1 MQRSA
6 PLYARAVRFWPNSA
20 IEVRDIEQDGTAIA
34 HERVWQRFTGRS
46 VVLTGAAQ
54 GLGRGTAAAFLA
66 EGANL
71 ILADIDGDKVE
82 RTAAELDAG
91 ADGTTIPVMCDVS
104 REDDVR
110 ALVERAVSEFGAIDH
125 LVNNA
130 GTITISPL
138 IEITE
143 ADWDRVIDVNLKG
156 VFFGMKCTLP
166 HMLERGSGSI
176 VNIASQAG
184 KRGNRF
190 IAHYNAS
197 KAGVI
202 SLTQTA
208 ALEAAPKVRVN
219 CVCPG
224 VINTDL
230 QEQEYEVVSRLTGKS
245 RDAIKSEWIESMPL
259 GRFQEVE
266 DVADAVLFLASDESR
281 QTTGEALN
289 VSGGMVME

>member
-1 MQRSA
+1 LRRTRLLESGISN
-6 PLYARAVRFWPNSA
+6 R
-20 IEVRDIEQDGTAIA
+20 DGTAIA
-34 HERVWQRFTGRS
+34 HEQVRQRFTGRS

-82 RTAAELDAG
+82 RTAAELDPA
-91 ADGTTIPVMCDVS
+91 AHGTTVPVMCDVS

-110 ALVERAVSEFGAIDH
+110 ALVERAVLEFGAIDH

-138 IEITE
+138 VEITE

-156 VFFGMKCTLP
+156 VFFGMKCALP

-208 ALEAAPKVRVN
+208 ALEAAPTVRVN

>member
-1 MQRSA
+1 MRLTR
-6 PLYARAVRFWPNSA
+6 PLESGISNG
-20 IEVRDIEQDGTAIA
+20 DGTTIA
-34 HERVWQRFTGRS
+34 DERVRQRFTGRS

-71 ILADIDGDKVE
+71 ILADLDGEKVQ
-82 RTAAELDAG
+82 RTAVELDVG
-91 ADGTTIPVMCDVS
+91 AEGTTVPVTCDVS
-104 REDDVR
+104 REEDVR

-130 GTITISPL
+130 GTITIAPL

-156 VFFGMKCTLP
+156 VFLGMKCVLP

-208 ALEAAPKVRVN
+208 ALEAAPTVRVN

-259 GRFQEVE
+259 GRFQEIE
-266 DVADAVLFLASDESR
+266 DVAEAVLFLASDDSR

>member
-1 MQRSA
+1 
-6 PLYARAVRFWPNSA
+6 
-20 IEVRDIEQDGTAIA
+20 
-34 HERVWQRFTGRS
+34 
-46 VVLTGAAQ
+46 VV
-54 GLGRGTAAAFLA
+54 
-66 EGANL
+66 
-71 ILADIDGDKVE
+71 LADINGDGVE
-82 RTAAELDAG
+82 LAANELGVGTDRAAVAAE
-91 ADGTTIPVMCDVS
+91 CDVS
-104 REDDVR
+104 REDDFR
-110 ALVERAVSEFGAIDH
+110 ELVAQAVSEFGAIDH

-138 IEITE
+138 VEIAE

-156 VFFGMKCTLP
+156 VFFGMKCVLP
-166 HMLERGSGSI
+166 HMLERGAGSI

-208 ALEAAPKVRVN
+208 ALEAAPHVRVN

-224 VINTDL
+224 IINTDL
-230 QEQEYEVVSRLTGKS
+230 QEQEYGVVSRLTGKS
-245 RDAIKSEWIESMPL
+245 REEIKTEWIASMPL
-259 GRFQEVE
+259 GQFQEVE
-266 DVADAVLFLASDESR
+266 DVADAVLFLASDDAR

>member
-1 MQRSA
+1 
-6 PLYARAVRFWPNSA
+6 
-20 IEVRDIEQDGTAIA
+20 
-34 HERVWQRFTGRS
+34 
-46 VVLTGAAQ
+46 
-54 GLGRGTAAAFLA
+54 
-66 EGANL
+66 
-71 ILADIDGDKVE
+71 
-82 RTAAELDAG
+82 
-91 ADGTTIPVMCDVS
+91 VS
-104 REDDVR
+104 REEDVR
-110 ALVERAVSEFGAIDH
+110 ALIERAVSEFAGVDH

-138 IEITE
+138 VEITT

-156 VFFGMKCTLP
+156 VFLGMKCALP

-208 ALEAAPKVRVN
+208 ALEAAPQVRVN

-224 VINTDL
+224 VINTVL

-245 RDAIKSEWIESMPL
+245 RDVIKAEWTESMPL

-266 DVADAVLFLASDESR
+266 DVANAVLFLASDDAL
-281 QTTGEALN
+281 QTTGEAMN

>member
-1 MQRSA
+1 
-6 PLYARAVRFWPNSA
+6 
-20 IEVRDIEQDGTAIA
+20 
-34 HERVWQRFTGRS
+34 
-46 VVLTGAAQ
+46 
-54 GLGRGTAAAFLA
+54 LGRGTAAAFLA
-66 EGANL
+66 EGANVV
-71 ILADIDGDKVE
+71 LADIDGDKVE

-91 ADGTTIPVMCDVS
+91 AEGTAVAITCDVS
-104 REDDVR
+104 RQDDVH
-110 ALVERAVSEFGAIDH
+110 ALVAQAVSEFGAVDH

-143 ADWDRVIDVNLKG
+143 DDWDRVIDVNLKG
-156 VFFGMKCTLP
+156 VFLGMKCVLP

-208 ALEAAPKVRVN
+208 ALEAAPNVRVN

-230 QEQEYEVVSRLTGKS
+230 QEQEYAVVSQLTGKS
-245 RDAIKSEWIESMPL
+245 RDEIKSEWVGSMPL
-259 GRFQEVE
+259 GRFQEVD
-266 DVADAVLFLASDESR
+266 DVADAVLFLASDDAR

>member
-1 MQRSA
+1 LRLTRLLESGISN
-6 PLYARAVRFWPNSA
+6 R
-20 IEVRDIEQDGTAIA
+20 DGTAIA
-34 HERVWQRFTGRS
+34 HERVRQRFTGRS

-71 ILADIDGDKVE
+71 ILADIDGEKVE

-91 ADGTTIPVMCDVS
+91 AEGTTVPVMCDVS
-104 REDDVR
+104 REVDVR

-143 ADWDRVIDVNLKG
+143 ADWNRVIDVNLKG
-156 VFFGMKCTLP
+156 VFFGMKCALP

-208 ALEAAPKVRVN
+208 ALEAAPTVRVN

-230 QEQEYEVVSRLTGKS
+230 QEQEYEIVSRLTGKS

-266 DVADAVLFLASDESR
+266 DVADAVLFLASDDSC

>member
-1 MQRSA
+1 LRRTRLLESGISN
-6 PLYARAVRFWPNSA
+6 R
-20 IEVRDIEQDGTAIA
+20 DGTAIA
-34 HERVWQRFTGRS
+34 VEQVRQRFTGRS

-71 ILADIDGDKVE
+71 ILADIEGDKIE
-82 RTAAELDAG
+82 RTAAELDA
-91 ADGTTIPVMCDVS
+91 AAEGTTVPVMCDVS

-110 ALVERAVSEFGAIDH
+110 ALVERAVLEFGAIDH

-138 IEITE
+138 VEITE

-156 VFFGMKCTLP
+156 VFLGMKCALP
-166 HMLERGSGSI
+166 HMLKRGSGSI

-208 ALEAAPKVRVN
+208 ALEAAPTVRVN

-266 DVADAVLFLASDESR
+266 DVADAVLFLASDDSR

>member
-1 MQRSA
+1 MTLGDKGLR
-6 PLYARAVRFWPNSA
+6 RRFSG
-20 IEVRDIEQDGTAIA
+20 R
-34 HERVWQRFTGRS
+34 RV
-46 VVLTGAAQ
+46 VVTGAAQ

-66 EGANL
+66 EGASVM
-71 ILADIDGDKVE
+71 LADIDGEKVE
-82 RTAAELDAG
+82 LAAAEL
-91 ADGTTIPVMCDVS
+91 ADGAEGAAIGVQCDVS
-104 REDDVR
+104 HESDVR
-110 ALVERAVSEFGAIDH
+110 ALAGRAFSEFGAVDH

-130 GTITISPL
+130 GTITIAPL
-138 IEITE
+138 VEITE

-156 VFFGMKCTLP
+156 VFFGMKYLLP
-166 HMLERGSGSI
+166 HMLERGGGSI

-184 KRGNRF
+184 KRGNRY

-208 ALEAAPKVRVN
+208 ALEAAPNVRVN

-224 VINTDL
+224 IVNTDL
-230 QEQEYEVVSRLTGKS
+230 QEQEYDFVSRLTGKS
-245 RDAIKSEWIESMPL
+245 REEIKAEWIESMPL
-259 GRFQEVE
+259 ARLQEVD
-266 DVADAVLFLASDESR
+266 DVADAVLFLASDDAR

>member
-1 MQRSA
+1 
-6 PLYARAVRFWPNSA
+6 LYARSVRSQSLRA
-20 IEVRDIEQDGTAIA
+20 TLVSDIEQRPEAARPGS
-34 HERVWQRFTGRS
+34 RQRFKGRS
-46 VVLTGAAQ
+46 VIVTGAAQ

-66 EGANL
+66 EGANVV
-71 ILADIDGDKVE
+71 LADVNTEKVNA
-82 RTAAELDAG
+82 TAEELGAG
-91 ADGTTIPVMCDVS
+91 AEGSAVAAACDVS
-104 REDDVR
+104 NEDAFR
-110 ALVERAVSEFGAIDH
+110 ALIRRVVQEFGEIDH

-130 GTITISPL
+130 GTITISP
-138 IEITE
+138 IVAISES
-143 ADWDRVIDVNLKG
+143 DWDRVIDVNLKG
-156 VFFGMKCTLP
+156 VFLGLKCVLP

-184 KRGNRF
+184 KRGNRY

-224 VINTDL
+224 IINTDL
-230 QEQEYEVVSRLTGKS
+230 QEEEYEVVSRLTGKS
-245 RDAIKSEWIESMPL
+245 RDEIKSEWIASMPL
-259 GRFQEVE
+259 GRFQEVD
-266 DVADAVLFLASDESR
+266 DVADAVLFLASDDAR

>member
-1 MQRSA
+1 
-6 PLYARAVRFWPNSA
+6 LYARSVRTQSLGA
-20 IEVRDIEQDGTAIA
+20 TLVSDIEQRPEASRHGS
-34 HERVWQRFTGRS
+34 RQRFKDRS
-46 VVLTGAAQ
+46 VVVTGAAQ

-66 EGANL
+66 EGANVV
-71 ILADIDGDKVE
+71 LADVNAARVTE
-82 RTAAELDAG
+82 TAAELGAG
-91 ADGTTIPVMCDVS
+91 TEGNAVAAECDVS
-104 REDDVR
+104 REDEFR
-110 ALVERAVSEFGAIDH
+110 ALISRVIAQFGAVDH
-125 LVNNA
+125 LINNA
-130 GTITISPL
+130 GTITISPI

-143 ADWDRVIDVNLKG
+143 SDWDRVIDVNLKG
-156 VFFGMKCTLP
+156 VFLGMKCVLP

-208 ALEAAPKVRVN
+208 ALEAAPNVRVN

-224 VINTDL
+224 IINTDL
-230 QEQEYEVVSRLTGKS
+230 QEQEYDVVSRLTGKS
-245 RDAIKSEWIESMPL
+245 RDEIKSEWIASMPL
-259 GRFQEVE
+259 GRFQEVD
-266 DVADAVLFLASDESR
+266 DVADAVLFLASDDSR

>member
-1 MQRSA
+1 MG
-6 PLYARAVRFWPNSA
+6 RF
-20 IEVRDIEQDGTAIA
+20 EGQG
-34 HERVWQRFTGRS
+34 
-46 VVLTGAAQ
+46 VVVTGAAQ
-54 GLGRGTAAAFLA
+54 GMGRAIAEAFVT
-66 EGANL
+66 EGARVV
-71 ILADIDGDKVE
+71 LADLNEEGVVTTAGELGQNGNTFAVRCDVTKADDVTSLVE
-82 RTAAELDAG
+82 SAVDQLDA
-91 ADGTTIPVMCDVS
+91 VDV
-104 REDDVR
+104 
-110 ALVERAVSEFGAIDH
+110 F
-125 LVNNA
+125 VNNA

-138 IEITE
+138 VEIAE

-156 VFFGMKCTLP
+156 VFFGMKCVLP
-166 HMLERGSGSI
+166 HMLERGAGSI

-208 ALEAAPKVRVN
+208 ALEAAPHVRVN

-224 VINTDL
+224 IINTDL
-230 QEQEYEVVSRLTGKS
+230 QEQEYGVVSRLTGKS
-245 RDAIKSEWIESMPL
+245 REEIKTEWIASMPL
-259 GRFQEVE
+259 GQFQEVE
-266 DVADAVLFLASDESR
+266 DVADAVLFLASDDAR

>member
-1 MQRSA
+1 LRLTR
-6 PLYARAVRFWPNSA
+6 PLESGISNG
-20 IEVRDIEQDGTAIA
+20 DGTTIA
-34 HERVWQRFTGRS
+34 DERVRQRFTGRS

-71 ILADIDGDKVE
+71 ILADLDGEKVQ
-82 RTAAELDAG
+82 RTAVELDVG
-91 ADGTTIPVMCDVS
+91 AEGTTVPVTCDVS
-104 REDDVR
+104 REEDVR

-130 GTITISPL
+130 GTITIAPL

-156 VFFGMKCTLP
+156 VFLGMKCVLP

-208 ALEAAPKVRVN
+208 ALEAAPTVRVN

-259 GRFQEVE
+259 GRFQEIE
-266 DVADAVLFLASDESR
+266 DVAEAVLFLASDDSR

>member
-1 MQRSA
+1 M
-6 PLYARAVRFWPNSA
+6 YARGVRSLA
-20 IEVRDIEQDGTAIA
+20 LKATLVTDIEQRRETAYDGS
-34 HERVWQRFTGRS
+34 RQRFKGRS
-46 VVLTGAAQ
+46 VVVTGAAQ

-66 EGANL
+66 EGANVV
-71 ILADIDGDKVE
+71 LADVNGEKVT
-82 RTAAELDAG
+82 RTAAELAAG
-91 ADGTTIPVMCDVS
+91 ADCHAFAAECDVS
-104 REDDVR
+104 QEGDFR
-110 ALVERAVSEFGAIDH
+110 ALIERAVADLGGVDH

-138 IEITE
+138 TEISE

-156 VFFGMKCTLP
+156 VFLGMKCVLP

-184 KRGNRF
+184 KRGNPF

-224 VINTDL
+224 IINTDL
-230 QEQEYEVVSRLTGKS
+230 QEQEYDVVSRLTGKS
-245 RDAIKSEWIESMPL
+245 REEIKSEWIASMPL

-266 DVADAVLFLASDESR
+266 DVADAVLFLASDDSR

>member
-1 MQRSA
+1 
-6 PLYARAVRFWPNSA
+6 LRATLLS
-20 IEVRDIEQDGTAIA
+20 DIEQRPETAR
-34 HERVWQRFTGRS
+34 HGSRQRFKGRS
-46 VVLTGAAQ
+46 VVVTGAAQ

-66 EGANL
+66 EGANVV
-71 ILADIDGDKVE
+71 LADVNADKVSG
-82 RTAAELDAG
+82 TAAELG
-91 ADGTTIPVMCDVS
+91 ARAEGNALAAECDVS
-104 REDDVR
+104 REDEFR
-110 ALVERAVSEFGAIDH
+110 ALICRVVAEFGAVDH

-130 GTITISPL
+130 GTITISP
-138 IEITE
+138 IVEITE
-143 ADWDRVIDVNLKG
+143 SDWDRVIDVNLKG
-156 VFFGMKCTLP
+156 VFLGMKCVLP

-184 KRGNRF
+184 KRGNRY

-208 ALEAAPKVRVN
+208 ALEAAPRVRVN

-224 VINTDL
+224 IINTDL
-230 QEQEYEVVSRLTGKS
+230 QEQEYDVVSRLTGKS
-245 RDAIKSEWIESMPL
+245 RDEIKSEWISSMPL
-259 GRFQEVE
+259 GRFQEVD
-266 DVADAVLFLASDESR
+266 DVADAVLFLASDDAR

>member
-1 MQRSA
+1 
-6 PLYARAVRFWPNSA
+6 V
-20 IEVRDIEQDGTAIA
+20 
-34 HERVWQRFTGRS
+34 
-46 VVLTGAAQ
+46 
-54 GLGRGTAAAFLA
+54 
-66 EGANL
+66 
-71 ILADIDGDKVE
+71 ILADVNGDKVT
-82 RTAAELDAG
+82 RTAAELA
-91 ADGTTIPVMCDVS
+91 AQAEGTAMAAECDVS
-104 REDDVR
+104 REDGFR
-110 ALVERAVSEFGAIDH
+110 ALIARAVSEFGAVDH

-130 GTITISPL
+130 GTITISPI
-138 IEITE
+138 IEIPE

-156 VFFGMKCTLP
+156 VFLGMKCVLP

-224 VINTDL
+224 IINTDL

-245 RDAIKSEWIESMPL
+245 REEIKSEWIASMPL
-259 GRFQEVE
+259 GRFQEID
-266 DVADAVLFLASDESR
+266 DVADAVLFLASDDAR